1 MPVSKTNPVILV
13 IGDLMVDHYIWGE
26 CNRISPEAPVQVVN
40 VKKETTNLGGS
51 LNVINNLVSL
61 GATVYAGGVIGN
73 DALGKLILERLKELN
88 VNAGAIVKEDNRPT
102 TQKSRVLAANH
113 QVIRVD
119 REDTSPVNENSQH
132 SIIDFVKKNI
142 ATFDIILLSDYAKGV
157 LTPLICQEIIKVA
170 NENNCKVL
178 IDPKGA
184 DFSKYQGAHLITP
197 NKKETTLATGIE
209 LKDDHAI
216 EKAGKL
222 LKEKIGL
229 DKVVLTL
236 SEKGIALYENELQIF
251 PTAAREVYDVTG
263 AGDTVLA
270 ALGYSISTGST
281 ISEACRFANAAA
293 AVVIGKVG
301 SATATHEEIA
311 SFLQEPGTTGEALK
325 ILSWHEL
332 DDIVS
337 NLKRKNEK
345 IVFTNGC
352 FDILHAGHVSYL
364 QKARQLGDVLILGLN
379 SDASTKR
386 LKGPGRPVNS
396 EEDRAF
402 VLAGLSCVDYIAIFE
417 EDTPYELIKHVKP
430 DLLVKGK
437 DYENKEVVG
446 SDIAKEVVLID
457 FIEGKSTTNILKKI
471 QST

>member
-1 MPVSKTNPVILV
+1 MSANKTNPVILV

-73 DALGKLILERLKELN
+73 DALGKFIIEKLKELN
-88 VNAGAIVKEDNRPT
+88 VNSEAIIEEEGRPT

-119 REDTSPVNENSQH
+119 REDTSPVRESSQQA
-132 SIIDFVKKNI
+132 IIDFVKKNI
-142 ATFDIILLSDYAKGV
+142 AAFDIILLSDYAKGV
-157 LTPLICQEIIKVA
+157 LTVLLCQEIIKIA
-170 NENNCKVL
+170 NNKCKVL
-178 IDPKGA
+178 VDPKGK
-184 DFSKYQGAHLITP
+184 DFVKYQGAYLITP

-209 LKDDHAI
+209 LMDEHSILA
-216 EKAGKL
+216 AGKM

-229 DKVVLTL
+229 DKVVMTL
-236 SEKGIALYENELQIF
+236 SEKGIALYEDSLQIF
-251 PTAAREVYDVTG
+251 PTVAREVYDVTG

-270 ALGYSISTGST
+270 ALGYAISTGSNT
-281 ISEACRFANAAA
+281 SEACRFANAAA

-311 SFLQEPGTTGEALK
+311 AFLQEPGASGEGLK
-325 ILSWHEL
+325 IINWHEL

-337 NLKRKNEK
+337 NLKKKNEK

-386 LKGPGRPVNS
+386 LKGENRPVNS

-402 VLAGLSCVDYIAIFE
+402 VLAGLSCVDYIVIFE

-430 DLLVKGK
+430 DKLVKGK
-437 DYENKEVVG
+437 DYEDKEVVG

-457 FIEGKSTTNILKKI
+457 FIEGKSTSGIVDKI
-471 QST
+471 RSF